1 MKLDPR
7 LLKHEC
13 LIDGKWRPASDS
25 GVVEVTNPSN
35 GAVIGAVPNFGA
47 DETREAILAA
57 KSAMANWQAR
67 TAKDRAT
74 ILRRWFELIIEN
86 TEALAEIMTAEQG
99 KPLAE
104 ARGEVSYGASF
115 IEWFAEEGKR
125 VYGDVIPSP
134 WGDKRIVVVKQPVGV
149 VAAITPWNFPIA
161 IPAWKLAPALA
172 YGNTVVMKPADLVP
186 GCAWELAAVLQRA
199 GLPDGVRGMSATT
212 AISVGIS

>member
-161 IPAWKLAPALA
+161 MITRKVGPALA
-172 YGNTVVMKPADLVP
+172 AGCTCVVKPA
-186 GCAWELAAVLQRA
+186 
-199 GLPDGVRGMSATT
+199 SATPFSAL
-212 AISVGIS
+212 AIAALAEQAGVPPG